1 MAASAEE
8 LDDRTAPRA
17 TAARPRAAAAVAP
30 RPAATRAAAGTRFT
44 TLDGAMGGS
53 SKLDKLKALQKE
65 GKKGIVVDKTFGMK
79 NKKGKKAQDMAKQI
93 ATSKAAAANYD
104 PEKAKR
110 EKKNAKIAR
119 IEQEMELKALFS
131 EGLSITVKK
140 KDLHKKKT
148 GAESSGGGGGGGAGV
163 HYDDAWAE
171 SELAKAGQSA
181 PGGQLTLEQRIEQKR
196 RELAASSKKGT
207 PVTPETFAKWKAAK
221 AAKLL
226 KEKLAAAKAEE
237 LKKKGGKSVLSGKD
251 LYALKKDLFVD
262 DAEADD
268 GPIEREKEAAD
279 EGYDENGA
287 ALDQEESRPVDAAGV
302 EVTIDGAATAV
313 NAALYGGDDGIDD
326 LDDLDDLDDD

>member
-1 MAASAEE
+1 M
-8 LDDRTAPRA
+8 
-17 TAARPRAAAAVAP
+17 
-30 RPAATRAAAGTRFT
+30 
-44 TLDGAMGGS
+44 
-53 SKLDKLKALQKE
+53 
-65 GKKGIVVDKTFGMK
+65 
-79 NKKGKKAQDMAKQI
+79 
-93 ATSKAAAANYD
+93 
-104 PEKAKR
+104 
-110 EKKNAKIAR
+110 
-119 IEQEMELKALFS
+119 
-131 EGLSITVKK
+131 
-140 KDLHKKKT
+140 
-148 GAESSGGGGGGGAGV
+148 
-163 HYDDAWAE
+163 
-171 SELAKAGQSA
+171 
-181 PGGQLTLEQRIEQKR
+181 
-196 RELAASSKKGT
+196 
-207 PVTPETFAKWKAAK
+207 TPETFAKWKAAK

-268 GPIEREKEAAD
+268 GPIERETEAAD